1 MGQTGLVSCMAV
13 FYACIIYKDSYLILL
28 LNIMYISTFTQLII
42 SRYASIYNGMSWV
55 RQARLA
61 SSMALVNNT
70 IDMLGFSHNT
80 LQWHHMIVMTSV
92 ITDSFTVCS
101 TASVRQQT
109 KHQSSA
115 LLSLLWGEST
125 SHWWIPLTKEPVMQK
140 SFPRSAW
147 LSLCDGD
154 PPVPSGFPSPR
165 ANNAE
170 IIAMV

>member
-55 RQARLA
+55 RQARLV

-80 LQWHHMIVMTSV
+80 LHWRHMSVMTSV

-101 TASVRQQT
+101 TASVRRQT

-115 LLSLLWGEST
+115 LLSLLWGDPPVTGGFPSQRSSNAEIISTVCMTLPLWWGST
-125 SHWWIPLTKEPVMQK
+125 SPQWIPLTKGQ
-140 SFPRSAW
+140 
-147 LSLCDGD
+147 
-154 PPVPSGFPSPR
+154 
-165 ANNAE
+165 
-170 IIAMV
+170 